1 MEKATRSLMLNK
13 CLGMYKATYQ
23 SLMTQ
28 QLLNDILEVKK
39 GLILGRQK
47 LHLGRASNGIEK
59 RNEYENPQY
68 NLLCNTIET
77 SQDFIGEYEGN
88 VLNEEKG

>member
-1 MEKATRSLMLNK
+1 MLNE
-13 CLGMYKATYQ
+13 CLGMYKATYP

-28 QLLNDILEVKK
+28 QLNDILKVKK

-68 NLLCNTIET
+68 NLLYNKIET

-88 VLNEEKG
+88 VLNEEKR